1 MHLIILKSW
10 VPFTLESNDPETIL
24 SSSYWQ
30 QQTWKKTDVNYNC
43 ISQQQSTYLTLVASK
58 REYTR
63 NFASIPIII
72 DLHAISKYLSPTL
85 SQFFMVLINKMSKR
99 ISKKNWGNTLAS
111 PPLDSRI
118 SRHRRSHNLLHK
130 ASSIASLFHSR
141 FTRATPNNS
150 FAVRNEKMWT
160 FNSGGR
166 TLK

>member
-85 SQFFMVLINKMSKR
+85 SQFFMVLINKICQNEFPNELGQYPCFSATR
-99 ISKKNWGNTLAS
+99 FTDLS
-111 PPLDSRI
+111 PPTVTQPPPQGFVHCQPVPFSVYK
-118 SRHRRSHNLLHK
+118 SH
-130 ASSIASLFHSR
+130 AQ
-141 FTRATPNNS
+141 
-150 FAVRNEKMWT
+150 
-160 FNSGGR
+160 
-166 TLK
+166 